1 MIFKYFDI
9 HTHVNFSVFDAD
21 RDEVIRRA
29 QDAGVMLMNV
39 GTQKDTSKKAIELA
53 EQYEGVY
60 ACIGLHPIHCDRSH
74 HDEAETGEG
83 GVEFT
88 SRGEVFDYD
97 YYLELARHPKVLAIG
112 ETGLDYYHRESL
124 VTSQK
129 SLEEMQQAIDE
140 NVAKQR
146 ESFLAHIRLAREVGK
161 PLMIHGRPQKG
172 SMDAYQDIIDILE
185 VESRKSKVAANFHFF
200 VGDIPTAKRII
211 ENGWTVSFDG
221 PITFAKEY
229 ADLVRYL
236 PLDSI
241 MVETD
246 APYAT
251 PAPHRGKRNEPAYV
265 VHIANHIATLRGEDP
280 EVVREALLANAKRVF
295 GLL

>member
-1 MIFKYFDI
+1 MTPKYFDI

-21 RDEVIRRA
+21 RDEVIKRA
-29 QDAGVMLMNV
+29 QDAGVMMMNV
-39 GTQKDTSKKAIELA
+39 GTQKDTSRKAIELA

-97 YYLELARHPKVLAIG
+97 YYLELARHTKVLAIG
-112 ETGLDYYHRESL
+112 ETGLDYYHREL
-124 VTSQK
+124 LDGSQ
-129 SLEEMQQAIDE
+129 EAIDE

-146 ESFLAHIRLAREVGK
+146 ESFLAHIRLAQEVGK
-161 PLMIHGRPQKG
+161 PLMIHGRPTKG
-172 SMDAYQDIIDILE
+172 SMDAYNDIIDILE
-185 VESRKSKVAANFHFF
+185 SEAKKAPITANFHFF
-200 VGDIPTAKRII
+200 VGDIPTAKRILG
-211 ENGWTVSFDG
+211 NGWTMSFDG

-236 PLDSI
+236 PLSSM

-251 PAPHRGKRNEPAYV
+251 PVPHRGKRNEPSYV
-265 VHIANHIATLRGEDP
+265 SYIAKHIATIRGED
-280 EVVREALLANAKRVF
+280 EEAVREALFANSLRVF
-295 GLL
+295 RPLS

>member
-1 MIFKYFDI
+1 MTPKYFDI
-9 HTHVNFSVFDAD
+9 HTHVNFTVFDAD
-21 RDEVIRRA
+21 RDEVICRA
-29 QDAGVMLMNV
+29 QDAGVMMMNV

-60 ACIGLHPIHCDRSH
+60 ACIGLHPIHCDKSH

-83 GVEFT
+83 GLEFT

-112 ETGLDYYHRESL
+112 ETGLEYYHREAIGERQE
-124 VTSQK
+124 V
-129 SLEEMQQAIDE
+129 IDE
-140 NVAKQR
+140 NVRKQR

-185 VESRKSKVAANFHFF
+185 VESRTSKVAANFHFF

-251 PAPHRGKRNEPAYV
+251 PVPHRGKRNEPSYV

-280 EVVREALLANAKRVF
+280 EAVRQALLDNSRRVF
-295 GLL
+295 GLS

>member
-1 MIFKYFDI
+1 MTPKYFDI
-9 HTHVNFSVFDAD
+9 HTHVNFVVFDAD

-39 GTQKDTSKKAIELA
+39 GTQKDTSRKAIELA
-53 EQYEGVY
+53 EKYEGVY

-112 ETGLDYYHRESL
+112 ETGLDYYHREAIAER
-124 VTSQK
+124 Q
-129 SLEEMQQAIDE
+129 EAIDE
-140 NVAKQR
+140 NVRKQR

-161 PLMIHGRPQKG
+161 PLMIHGRPTKG
-172 SMDAYQDIIDILE
+172 SMDAYDDIIEILRE
-185 VESRKSKVAANFHFF
+185 YPDVRANFHFF
-200 VGDIPTAKRII
+200 VGDIPTAKKIL
-211 ENGWTVSFDG
+211 ELGHTMSFDG

-280 EVVREALLANAKRVF
+280 EAVRQALLDNSRRVF
-295 GLL
+295 GLA